1 MTERE
6 LVRRRLWAQHL
17 TAPVEAVQAAGDL
30 CGLQAQYGANALH
43 ALRIRAHSA
52 DTAGLVKSWTLRG
65 TLHLFPQKDLPLYFP
80 VQVRD
85 LFDTDYAR
93 WRFRHDCGVTK
104 ERMAFFCGVIREA
117 LTDRP
122 ISREALKAICRQKGM
137 TEREE
142 PWVFDGWG
150 GAIRMLAECGQMCV
164 SARQGRHYVAFPPFV
179 RLEKTQARLALLER
193 YITHYGPVTVED
205 MAYFFRWPKGE
216 LKALMAEL
224 PLQAEDCKG
233 ASHYSL
239 KQPEVLPPLP
249 RCLFLA
255 GFDPMLLGYE
265 KTQNPILPRGSVKKI
280 FNNTG
285 IVFSALL
292 VDGVVR
298 GKWKEQPKGI
308 EVTLFEDLSDARMG
322 AIQRAA
328 GKLWPEKPIIFVG
341 GTAL

>member
-6 LVRRRLWAQHL
+6 LVRQRLWAQHL
-17 TAPVEAVQAAGDL
+17 TAPVDAVQAVGDL
-30 CGLQAQYGANALH
+30 CGLQAQYGANALQ
-43 ALRIRAHSA
+43 ALRIRSYSD

-80 VQVRD
+80 AQVRD

-93 WRFRHDCGVTK
+93 WRFSHDCSVTK
-104 ERMAFFCGVIREA
+104 ERMAFFCGIIREA

-122 ISREALKAICRQKGM
+122 ISRDALKDICRQKGM

-150 GAIRMLAECGQMCV
+150 GAIRMLAECGQLCV
-164 SARQGRHYVAFPPFV
+164 SARQARHYVAAPPFARV
-179 RLEKTQARLALLER
+179 EKAQARLALLER
-193 YITHYGPVTVED
+193 YITHYGPVTMED
-205 MAYFFRWPKGE
+205 MAYFFRWPKWE

-224 PLQAEDCKG
+224 PLQTEDCKG
-233 ASHYSL
+233 VLHYWLQQSD
-239 KQPEVLPPLP
+239 VLPALP

-265 KTQNPILPRGSVKKI
+265 KTENPILPAEYRKQI

-285 IVFSALL
+285 IVFPALL

-298 GKWKEQPKGI
+298 GKWKEQPRRV
-308 EVTLFEDLSDARMG
+308 EVTLFESLSDTRR
-322 AIQRAA
+322 RAVEKTSKA
-328 GKLWPEKPIIFVG
+328 LWPDKPVKF
-341 GTAL
+341 L